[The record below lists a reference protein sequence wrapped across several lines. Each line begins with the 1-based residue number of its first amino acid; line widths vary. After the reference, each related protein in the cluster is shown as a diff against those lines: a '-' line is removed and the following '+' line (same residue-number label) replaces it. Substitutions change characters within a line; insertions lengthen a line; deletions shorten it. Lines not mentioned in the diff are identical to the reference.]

1 MDGCIFNTV
10 YVPDVSA
17 FEKIEVGGLNTPDGV
32 SNVVIYVEEKTH
44 PALLYD
50 RVVKYAVAFSESG
63 QRMYFVGQ
71 CALDGLEDSEMN
83 AVTIIKEVI
92 KERFRQ
98 DTVAVYRIE
107 GNEVLPAVELW
118 EKHYLGMLA
127 KESGAQPFAVYDAKW
142 AEVMQTIG

>member
-71 CALDGLEDSEMN
+71 CALDGLEG
-83 AVTIIKEVI
+83 K
-92 KERFRQ
+92 
-98 DTVAVYRIE
+98 
-107 GNEVLPAVELW
+107 EVLPAVELW